1 MLIPHRFVLLA
12 FLALTTGDDRDA
24 DRLNWHQL
32 VTFPPGWGKETTT
45 TEAGQEAAA
54 VDIPVMSVK
63 KGGLEIA
70 YLALEIIGSILGI
83 LALGASAYALIRRI
97 RLGEPQERRVAIHN
111 LFLLAI
117 EIVRRFQARRRP
129 AEGP

>member
-1 MLIPHRFVLLA
+1 MLIPHRLVLLA

-32 VTFPPGWGKETTT
+32 VTFPPGWGEETST
-45 TEAGQEAAA
+45 TEEDRQEA
-54 VDIPVMSVK
+54 VDIPVVSVK

>member
-1 MLIPHRFVLLA
+1 MLIPHRLVLLA

-32 VTFPPGWGKETTT
+32 VTFPPGWGEETTT
-45 TEAGQEAAA
+45 TEAGQQAA
-54 VDIPVMSVK
+54 VDIPVVSVK

-129 AEGP
+129 EGP